1 MSVIHIRN
9 LADAPQHVEE
19 VSRWLWEQWARAD
32 GYSLEDIVY
41 RTRHAMGRRGVP
53 QMLVAEEDGAPV
65 GVVSL
70 WHNDAKTRQDLTPW
84 LAALYIRPDCR
95 GQHIGRQRPRIISA
109 DAPAVADRVQY
120 GIGFHKRI
128 LDVSAAKNIPQN
140 PTGHAE
146 CDSLFRACRSARLSP
161 SCFTSSFSP
170 LSLRQS
176 NEKRVKVRHGS
187 FFRGEQVL
195 RTCCAQY
202 FMELLRQNRLHML
215 PGMPDQACRRN

>member
-41 RTRHAMGRRGVP
+41 RTRHAMRRRGVP

-84 LAALYIRPDCR
+84 LYPPRLPRPAHRPAAAGRLYR
-95 GQHIGRQRPRIISA
+95 GRPR
-109 DAPAVADRVQY
+109 
-120 GIGFHKRI
+120 H
-128 LDVSAAKNIPQN
+128 
-140 PTGHAE
+140 
-146 CDSLFRACRSARLSP
+146 
-161 SCFTSSFSP
+161 
-170 LSLRQS
+170 
-176 NEKRVKVRHGS
+176 RH
-187 FFRGEQVL
+187 L
-195 RTCCAQY
+195 
-202 FMELLRQNRLHML
+202 
-215 PGMPDQACRRN
+215 

>member
-84 LAALYIRPDCR
+84 LAAL
-95 GQHIGRQRPRIISA
+95 
-109 DAPAVADRVQY
+109 
-120 GIGFHKRI
+120 
-128 LDVSAAKNIPQN
+128 L
-140 PTGHAE
+140 
-146 CDSLFRACRSARLSP
+146 
-161 SCFTSSFSP
+161 
-170 LSLRQS
+170 
-176 NEKRVKVRHGS
+176 
-187 FFRGEQVL
+187 
-195 RTCCAQY
+195 
-202 FMELLRQNRLHML
+202 
-215 PGMPDQACRRN
+215 

>member
-1 MSVIHIRN
+1 MSEIRIRN

-53 QMLVAEEDGAPV
+53 QMLVAEEDGKPV

-95 GQHIGRQRPRIISA
+95 GRHIGQQLQAACIEAARA
-109 DAPAVADRVQY
+109 
-120 GIGFHKRI
+120 IGAYDKLYLITKHEHYYEKTGWIFFEQI
-128 LDVSAAKNIPQN
+128 
-140 PTGHAE
+140 PTGNSETERVYYH
-146 CDSLFRACRSARLSP
+146 
-161 SCFTSSFSP
+161 P
-170 LSLRQS
+170 LR
-176 NEKRVKVRHGS
+176 
-187 FFRGEQVL
+187 
-195 RTCCAQY
+195 
-202 FMELLRQNRLHML
+202 
-215 PGMPDQACRRN
+215 

>member
-95 GQHIGRQRPRIISA
+95 GRHIGQQLQAALYRGRPRHRPLMTSSISSRSTSTTMKRPAGFSLNRFPPETARRNACITIPCA
-109 DAPAVADRVQY
+109 DSP
-120 GIGFHKRI
+120 
-128 LDVSAAKNIPQN
+128 
-140 PTGHAE
+140 
-146 CDSLFRACRSARLSP
+146 CLFRRL
-161 SCFTSSFSP
+161 
-170 LSLRQS
+170 
-176 NEKRVKVRHGS
+176 RV
-187 FFRGEQVL
+187 
-195 RTCCAQY
+195 Y
-202 FMELLRQNRLHML
+202 Y
-215 PGMPDQACRRN
+215 DY

>member
-1 MSVIHIRN
+1 MSVIRIRN

-32 GYSLEDIVY
+32 GYRLEDIVY

-95 GQHIGRQRPRIISA
+95 GRHSSCRPPVSRPPAPSALMTSSISSRSTSTTMKRPAGFSLNRFPPETARRNACITIPCA
-109 DAPAVADRVQY
+109 DSP
-120 GIGFHKRI
+120 
-128 LDVSAAKNIPQN
+128 
-140 PTGHAE
+140 
-146 CDSLFRACRSARLSP
+146 CLFRRL
-161 SCFTSSFSP
+161 
-170 LSLRQS
+170 
-176 NEKRVKVRHGS
+176 RV
-187 FFRGEQVL
+187 
-195 RTCCAQY
+195 Y
-202 FMELLRQNRLHML
+202 Y
-215 PGMPDQACRRN
+215 DY